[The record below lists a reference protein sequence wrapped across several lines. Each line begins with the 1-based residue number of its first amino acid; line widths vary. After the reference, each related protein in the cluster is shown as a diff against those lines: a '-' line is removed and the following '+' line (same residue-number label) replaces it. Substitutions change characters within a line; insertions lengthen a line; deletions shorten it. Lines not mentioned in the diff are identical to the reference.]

1 MITYR
6 LVVEYDGTE
15 FRGFQYQRPE
25 IRTVGGA
32 LEAALAPLFHEPV
45 KLSVAGRTD
54 AGVHATTQVVS
65 FPAEREFP
73 IERLAIALNNTLPND
88 CSVREA
94 HVIHE
99 GFSARHDAQ
108 RRIYE
113 YVILNR
119 RTPSA
124 TLRRYTHHVWRPID
138 RERFVRA
145 AEDVIGKHDFV
156 SFCGVSPQRGGTV
169 RTVRAIE
176 LEESGDLLRIRIT
189 GDGFLHRMVRITI
202 GTLVEIA
209 TGQRALDDVPHV
221 LAARDR
227 RAAGYTAPAEGLF
240 LAGVTY
246 PDAAFYRRAP
256 V

>member
-169 RTVRAIE
+169 RT
-176 LEESGDLLRIRIT
+176 